1 MNQHHGLSEVE
12 PLREGG
18 REGEREDKVSGLRGV
33 LIVYTFGH

>member
-12 PLREGG
+12 PPVGG